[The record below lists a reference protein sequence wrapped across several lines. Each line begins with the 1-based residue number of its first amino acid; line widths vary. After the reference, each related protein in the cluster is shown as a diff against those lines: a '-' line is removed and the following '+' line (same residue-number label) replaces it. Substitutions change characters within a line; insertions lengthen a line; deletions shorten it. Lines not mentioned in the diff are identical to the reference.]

1 MIIKR
6 DYYLQKLIRR
16 RENGMVKVIIGLR
29 RSGKSYLLFNLY
41 HDYLISTGVKEEQI
55 IGIALD
61 DIHFTQ
67 YRDVS
72 KLNSYIRAKLESS
85 SQMHYVFIDEVQ
97 YAIKRSEMDNTIT
110 TELYDMLNGLMRL
123 KNADIYVTGSNSKM
137 LSNDVLTSF
146 RGRGDTVEIWPL
158 SFKEFYD
165 YIGGDKEDAYE
176 QYALFG
182 GLPGVLRYS
191 EPEDKVGYLQ
201 NLFTEIYFK
210 DIIERYKIT
219 LPDVLEQITDEL
231 CSSIGSLTNANR
243 LANALSS
250 ARGTKVNSNTVS
262 SYLGYLCDS
271 FLFNCAKRYDVKGKK
286 YFSYPSKYYCV
297 DLGLRNARLNFRQQ
311 EESHIM
317 ENIIFNNLISRGFA
331 VDVGVVTVHA
341 KQDDQKIRQSNL
353 EIDFIINK
361 GMKKYYIQS
370 ALRMDTPD
378 KRQQEERPFLELND
392 FFRKIIITKTRMKP
406 WVNEKGVITIGLL
419 DFLLDESALDAL

>member
-1 MIIKR
+1 
-6 DYYLQKLIRR
+6 
-16 RENGMVKVIIGLR
+16 
-29 RSGKSYLLFNLY
+29 
-41 HDYLISTGVKEEQI
+41 
-55 IGIALD
+55 
-61 DIHFTQ
+61 
-67 YRDVS
+67 
-72 KLNSYIRAKLESS
+72 
-85 SQMHYVFIDEVQ
+85 
-97 YAIKRSEMDNTIT
+97 
-110 TELYDMLNGLMRL
+110 MR
-123 KNADIYVTGSNSKM
+123 
-137 LSNDVLTSF
+137 F
-146 RGRGDTVEIWPL
+146 
-158 SFKEFYD
+158 
-165 YIGGDKEDAYE
+165 
-176 QYALFG
+176 
-182 GLPGVLRYS
+182 S

-201 NLFTEIYFK
+201 NLSTEIYFK

-219 LPDVLEQITDEL
+219 LPYVLEQITDEL

-243 LANALSS
+243 LANSLSS

-419 DFLLDESALDAL
+419 DFLLDESVLDTL

>member
-1 MIIKR
+1 
-6 DYYLQKLIRR
+6 
-16 RENGMVKVIIGLR
+16 
-29 RSGKSYLLFNLY
+29 
-41 HDYLISTGVKEEQI
+41 
-55 IGIALD
+55 
-61 DIHFTQ
+61 
-67 YRDVS
+67 
-72 KLNSYIRAKLESS
+72 
-85 SQMHYVFIDEVQ
+85 
-97 YAIKRSEMDNTIT
+97 
-110 TELYDMLNGLMRL
+110 
-123 KNADIYVTGSNSKM
+123 
-137 LSNDVLTSF
+137 
-146 RGRGDTVEIWPL
+146 
-158 SFKEFYD
+158 
-165 YIGGDKEDAYE
+165 
-176 QYALFG
+176 
-182 GLPGVLRYS
+182 
-191 EPEDKVGYLQ
+191 
-201 NLFTEIYFK
+201 
-210 DIIERYKIT
+210 
-219 LPDVLEQITDEL
+219 VLEQITDEL
-231 CSSIGSLTNANR
+231 CTSIGSQTNANR

-286 YFSYPSKYYCV
+286 YFSYPSKYYCA

-331 VDVGVVTVHA
+331 VDVGVVSVHG
-341 KQDDQKIRQSNL
+341 KQDDQKMRQSNL

-378 KRQQEERPFLELND
+378 ARQREERPFFELDD